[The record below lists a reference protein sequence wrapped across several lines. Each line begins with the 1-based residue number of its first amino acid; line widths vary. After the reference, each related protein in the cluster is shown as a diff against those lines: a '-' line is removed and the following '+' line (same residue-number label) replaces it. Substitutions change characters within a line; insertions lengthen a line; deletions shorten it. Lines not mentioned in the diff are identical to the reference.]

1 MIREDHNMK
10 IQFLNG
16 GLANQVF
23 QYLFTKYYSLSH
35 NGDIMYLDDSYFAL
49 NTVHN
54 GYELERVFSLHPPML
69 SDCLDDDVWD
79 FCLQN
84 RLAGKSIP
92 QILNEIGIPFVMMA
106 EFDNYKS
113 FNPFN
118 GEVILL
124 PSKEY
129 LPEIQ
134 DYPKDT
140 YYHGYWVHSGW
151 FHRYEDIFLKELAFP
166 PLVSPKNC
174 DIMEQIHTRHSLAVH
189 IRRGDYVSLGWSYP
203 ADTCRQIVQDFIS
216 LYSCDWD
223 LFVFS
228 DDIGW
233 CMANSNDL
241 GFTAFHSV
249 TYVEGNVNGN
259 NYIDLQLMSQCKGM
273 ILSNSA
279 FSYLAALLNP
289 HKDCLFNPTPRPL

>member
-1 MIREDHNMK
+1 MR

-23 QYLFTKYYSLSH
+23 QYLFTRYYSLSH
-35 NGDIMYLDDSYFAL
+35 DKDVMYLDDSYFAL

-69 SDCLDDDVWD
+69 SDCLDEDVWE
-79 FCLQN
+79 FCLQK
-84 RLAGKSIP
+84 RMEGKSIP
-92 QILNEIGIPFVMMA
+92 QIMTEIGIPFTMIA
-106 EFDNYKS
+106 EFDNYKT
-113 FNPFN
+113 FNPFD
-118 GEVILL
+118 GEVLLL

-140 YYHGYWVHSGW
+140 YYHGYWIHAGW
-151 FHRYEDIFLKELAFP
+151 FYRYEDIFLKELSFP
-166 PLVSPKNC
+166 PLVSPANLSY
-174 DIMEQIHTRHSLAVH
+174 MEQIQSGRSLAVH

-203 ADTCRQIVQDFIS
+203 AKTCMQIVKDFIS
-216 LYSCDWD
+216 LYGDDWE

-228 DDIGW
+228 DDINW
-233 CMANSNDL
+233 CKTNESGL
-241 GFTAFHSV
+241 GFTAFRSIC
-249 TYVEGNVNGN
+249 YVEGNTDGN
-259 NYIDLQLMSQCKGM
+259 NYIDLQLMSCCKGM

-279 FSYLAALLNP
+279 FSYLAALLNR
-289 HKDCLFNPTPRPL
+289 HKDCIFNPTSRPL

>member
-1 MIREDHNMK
+1 MK

-23 QYLFTKYYSLSH
+23 QYIFARYYSLSH
-35 NGDIMYLDDSYFAL
+35 HGDIMYLDDSYFAL

-69 SDCLDDDVWD
+69 SDCLDEDVWEY
-79 FCLQN
+79 CLQK
-84 RLAGKSIP
+84 RREGKSIP
-92 QILNEIGIPFVMMA
+92 QVMTEIGVPFTMIA

-113 FNPFN
+113 FNPFD
-118 GEVILL
+118 GEVLL
-124 PSKEY
+124 VPSKEY

-140 YYHGYWVHSGW
+140 YYHGYWIHAGW
-151 FHRYEDIFLKELAFP
+151 FHRYEDSFREELTFP
-166 PLVSPKNC
+166 PLVSPANLTY
-174 DIMEQIHTRHSLAVH
+174 MERINSCQSLAVH

-203 ADTCRQIVQDFIS
+203 AETCRQIVQDFITLHS
-216 LYSCDWD
+216 RDWE

-228 DDIGW
+228 DDIDW
-233 CMANSNDL
+233 CKANAGNL
-241 GFTAFHSV
+241 GFTAFREVS
-249 TYVEGNVNGN
+249 YVEGNMKGN
-259 NYIDLQLMSQCKGM
+259 NYIDLQLMSCCKGM

-279 FSYLAALLNP
+279 FSYLAALLNR
-289 HKDCLFNPTPRPL
+289 HKACIFNPTARPL

>member
-1 MIREDHNMK
+1 MK

-23 QYLFTKYYSLSH
+23 QYLFTRYYSLSH
-35 NGDIMYLDDSYFAL
+35 DGDIMYLDDSYFAQ

-69 SDCLDDDVWD
+69 SDCLDTDVWD

-84 RLAGKSIP
+84 RQNGKSIP
-92 QILNEIGIPFVMMA
+92 QIMTEIGIPFVMIA

-113 FNPFN
+113 FNPFD
-118 GEVILL
+118 GEVLLL
-124 PSKEY
+124 PPKEY
-129 LPEIQ
+129 HPEIQ

-166 PLVSPKNC
+166 PLVSPTN
-174 DIMEQIHTRHSLAVH
+174 IALMERIRSQHSLSIH

-203 ADTCRQIVQDFIS
+203 VDTCRQIVQDFIT
-216 LYSCDWD
+216 LYSNGWD

-228 DDIGW
+228 DDIDW
-233 CMANSNDL
+233 CRANSAIL
-241 GFTAFHSV
+241 GFNTFHTV

-279 FSYLAALLNP
+279 FSYLAALLNR
-289 HKDCLFNPTPRPL
+289 HKECILNPASRPL

>member
-1 MIREDHNMK
+1 MK

-23 QYLFTKYYSLSH
+23 QYLFARYYSLSH

-69 SDCLDDDVWD
+69 SDCLDTDVWD
-79 FCLQN
+79 FCLQK
-84 RLAGKSIP
+84 RREGKSIP
-92 QILNEIGIPFVMMA
+92 QIMAEIGIPFTMIA

-113 FNPFN
+113 FNPFD
-118 GEVILL
+118 GEVILI

-140 YYHGYWVHSGW
+140 YYHGYWIHAGW
-151 FHRYEDIFLKELAFP
+151 FHRYEDTFLNELRFP
-166 PLVSPKNC
+166 PLTSSSNLAYM
-174 DIMEQIHTRHSLAVH
+174 DQICSGSSLAVH

-203 ADTCRQIVQDFIS
+203 AGAYRQIVQDFIS
-216 LYSCDWD
+216 LHSCHWD

-228 DDIGW
+228 DDLPW
-233 CMANSNDL
+233 CQANAEAL
-241 GFTAFHSV
+241 GFTAFPKV
-249 TYVEGNVNGN
+249 TYVNGNTNGN
-259 NYIDLQLMSQCKGM
+259 NYIDLQLMSCCRGM
-273 ILSNSA
+273 IVSNSA
-279 FSYLAALLNP
+279 FGYLAALLNR
-289 HKDCLFNPTPRPL
+289 HKDCLFNPTARSL

>member
-1 MIREDHNMK
+1 MK

-23 QYLFTKYYSLSH
+23 QYLFTRYYSLSH

-69 SDCLDDDVWD
+69 SDCLDADVWE
-79 FCLQN
+79 FCLQQ
-84 RLAGKSIP
+84 RREGKSIP
-92 QILNEIGIPFVMMA
+92 QIMTEIGVPFTMIA
-106 EFDNYKS
+106 EFDNYKT
-113 FNPFN
+113 FNPFD
-118 GEVILL
+118 GEVLLL
-124 PSKEY
+124 PPKEY

-140 YYHGYWVHSGW
+140 YYHGYWVNAGW
-151 FHRYEDIFLKELAFP
+151 FHRYEDIFLKELTFP
-166 PLVSPKNC
+166 PLVSPANLAH
-174 DIMEQIHTRHSLAVH
+174 MEKIDSCHSLAIH

-203 ADTCRQIVQDFIS
+203 AETCRQIIQDFIS
-216 LYSCDWD
+216 LYSCDWE
-223 LFVFS
+223 LFVYS
-228 DDIGW
+228 DDINW
-233 CMANSNDL
+233 CKNNANEL
-241 GFTAFHSV
+241 GFTAFREV
-249 TYVEGNVNGN
+249 IYVEGNTNGN
-259 NYIDLQLMSQCKGM
+259 NYIDLQLMSCCKGM

-289 HKDCLFNPTPRPL
+289 HKDCIFNPTSRPL